1 MVGFGPKTSALGLTK
16 MGNNHTMIMFNGHLI
31 SHVLLL
37 RLMKIEESI
46 KDLNDNKRM
55 NVPDMA
61 AHLQIGELALK
72 KYIKLLGIKIHNQKP
87 WSIADK
93 SKWHKIILP
102 MVKKGML
109 YKDIAK
115 AVGSSTSV
123 VYLWCVRNEI
133 DRKTIL
139 ANCWTNNKHNKT
151 NEKNE
156 RPT

>member
-1 MVGFGPKTSALGLTK
+1 MV
-16 MGNNHTMIMFNGHLI
+16 MFNGNLI
-31 SHVLLL
+31 SEVLLS
-37 RLMKIEESI
+37 RLMKIEDTI

-55 NVPDMA
+55 NAPDMA
-61 AHLQIGELALK
+61 AHLQMPELTLK
-72 KYIKLLGIKIHNQKP
+72 KYIKLLGIKMHNKKP

-93 SKWHKIILP
+93 SKWRKIILP

-139 ANCWTNNKHNKT
+139 ANCWTNNKT
-151 NEKNE
+151 NEKNK
-156 RPT
+156 RPA

>member
-1 MVGFGPKTSALGLTK
+1 MVT
-16 MGNNHTMIMFNGHLI
+16 FNGNLI
-31 SHVLLL
+31 SEVLLS
-37 RLMKIEESI
+37 RLMKIEDTI

-55 NVPDMA
+55 NAPDMA
-61 AHLQIGELALK
+61 AHLQMPELTLK
-72 KYIKLLGIKIHNQKP
+72 KYIKLLGIKMHNKKP

-93 SKWHKIILP
+93 SKWRKIILP

-139 ANCWTNNKHNKT
+139 ANCWTNNKT
-151 NEKNE
+151 NEKNK
-156 RPT
+156 RPA

>member
-1 MVGFGPKTSALGLTK
+1 
-16 MGNNHTMIMFNGHLI
+16 MGNNHKMVMFNGNLI
-31 SHVLLL
+31 SEVLLS
-37 RLMKIEESI
+37 RLMKIEDTI

-55 NVPDMA
+55 NAPDMS
-61 AHLQIGELALK
+61 AHLQMPELTLK
-72 KYIKLLGIKIHNQKP
+72 KYIKLLGIKMHNKKP

-93 SKWHKIILP
+93 SKWRKIILP

-139 ANCWTNNKHNKT
+139 ANCWTNNKT
-151 NEKNE
+151 NEKNK
-156 RPT
+156 RPA

>member
-1 MVGFGPKTSALGLTK
+1 MS
-16 MGNNHTMIMFNGHLI
+16 NNHRMVMFNGNLI
-31 SHVLLL
+31 SEALLS
-37 RLMKIEESI
+37 RLMKIEDTL
-46 KDLNDNKRM
+46 KDLNENKRM
-55 NVPDMA
+55 NAPDMA
-61 AHLQIGELALK
+61 AHLKMPELTLK
-72 KYIKLLGIKIHNQKP
+72 KYIKLLGIKMHNKKA

-93 SKWHKIILP
+93 SKWRKIILP

-139 ANCWTNNKHNKT
+139 ENCWTNNKHNKT
-151 NEKNE
+151 NEKNQ

>member
-1 MVGFGPKTSALGLTK
+1 MPELT
-16 MGNNHTMIMFNGHLI
+16 
-31 SHVLLL
+31 
-37 RLMKIEESI
+37 
-46 KDLNDNKRM
+46 
-55 NVPDMA
+55 
-61 AHLQIGELALK
+61 LK
-72 KYIKLLGIKIHNQKP
+72 KYIKLLGIKMHNKKP

-93 SKWHKIILP
+93 SKWRKIILP

-139 ANCWTNNKHNKT
+139 ANCWTNNKT
-151 NEKNE
+151 NEKNK
-156 RPT
+156 RPA

>member
-1 MVGFGPKTSALGLTK
+1 MTAGFGQRTFALGLTK
-16 MGNNHTMIMFNGHLI
+16 MGNNHKMVMFNGNLI
-31 SHVLLL
+31 SEVLLS
-37 RLMKIEESI
+37 RLMKIEDTI

-55 NVPDMA
+55 NAPDMA
-61 AHLQIGELALK
+61 AHLQMPELTLK
-72 KYIKLLGIKIHNQKP
+72 KYIKLLGIKMHNKKP

-93 SKWHKIILP
+93 SKWRKIILP

-139 ANCWTNNKHNKT
+139 ANCWTNNKT
-151 NEKNE
+151 NEKNK
-156 RPT
+156 RPA

>member
-1 MVGFGPKTSALGLTK
+1 MVNPKRMTEFK
-16 MGNNHTMIMFNGHLI
+16 GHVITHDLKRRLI
-31 SHVLLL
+31 NLEP
-37 RLMKIEESI
+37 IINE
-46 KDLNDNKRM
+46 LNDSKRM
-55 NVPDMA
+55 TIPEMSTN
-61 AHLQIGELALK
+61 LKIGELALK
-72 KYIKLLGIKIHNQKP
+72 RHIKMLGITIRNRKG

-93 SKWHKIILP
+93 SNWHKIILP

-139 ANCWTNNKHNKT
+139 PNCWTHNET
-151 NEKNE
+151 NEKNK
-156 RPT
+156 RPA